1 MIGTAGSVEIPVL
14 ATTGGPAFNFLGAGA
29 GTGADDDDDEEELP
43 EEAEEE
49 DSVIADAGRLFFA
62 FSSCLVI
69 S

>member
-29 GTGADDDDDEEELP
+29 GADDDDDEEELP

>member
-29 GTGADDDDDEEELP
+29 GTGADDDDDEEE
-43 EEAEEE
+43 

>member
-43 EEAEEE
+43 EEEEE
-49 DSVIADAGRLFFA
+49 DSVIADAERLFFA